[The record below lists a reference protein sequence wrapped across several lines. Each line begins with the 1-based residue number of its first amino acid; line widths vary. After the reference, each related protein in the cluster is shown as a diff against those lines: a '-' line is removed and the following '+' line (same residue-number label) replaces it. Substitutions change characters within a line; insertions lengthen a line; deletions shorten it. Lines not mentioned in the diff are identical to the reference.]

1 MSADIYTGSNIISI
15 DTEMFDLVD
24 LVLVLFLD
32 IHVLD

>member
-1 MSADIYTGSNIISI
+1 MSADKYTGSNIIAI
-15 DTEMFDLVD
+15 DTEMYDLVD